1 MTPTFP
7 EAILTQPLC
16 MYAPAL
22 PAFAQ
27 RFERIGARMAATS
40 FFAPIARV
48 ARDARD
54 APFLGTGL
62 ISRISDS
69 EPMSLTIADFVK
81 QRNPMRA
88 ENGVAIIH
96 VSDVLA
102 QGVTNADK
110 LFGMSDYGDIS
121 AEINAAAA
129 DPSISAIV
137 LQISSPGGSVVGAPE
152 AAQAVANAAS
162 VKPVVASISDI
173 GASAAY
179 YLAAASSAIY
189 AQGSGLVG
197 SIGTRLQFMDFA
209 GMLAAS
215 GITPHIITPKA
226 SDLKAA
232 ANPMRTP
239 TQAENEWLQAHVE
252 SFNAAF
258 TGWVS
263 THRPKATA
271 AEMRGQVFTGNEA
284 AQNGLADYVGN
295 LSDAIAGAITLA
307 DFAAR

>member
-16 MYAPAL
+16 IYEPAL
-22 PAFAQ
+22 PAFIQ
-27 RFERIGARMAATS
+27 RFERIGARMAAT
-40 FFAPIARV
+40 APMA
-48 ARDARD
+48 
-54 APFLGTGL
+54 L
-62 ISRISDS
+62 SISDFVNQRQ
-69 EPMSLTIADFVK
+69 PMT
-81 QRNPMRA
+81 MRD
-88 ENGVAIIH
+88 GVAIIH
-96 VSDVLA
+96 VNDALA
-102 QGVTNADK
+102 QGLTNIDK
-110 LFGMSDYGDIS
+110 MLGMTDYGDVS
-121 AEINAAAA
+121 REIQAAAE
-129 DPSISAIV
+129 DSSVRAIV

-152 AAQAVANAAS
+152 AAQAVANAAAT
-162 VKPVVASISDI
+162 KPVVASISDI

-197 SIGTRLQFMDFA
+197 SIGTRLQFMDYA
-209 GMLAAS
+209 GMLAAN
-215 GITPHIITPKA
+215 GVTPHIITPKA

-232 ANPMRTP
+232 ANPLRTP

-263 THRPKATA
+263 KHRPKATA

-295 LSDAIAGAITLA
+295 LGDAITGALALA
-307 DFAAR
+307 DFQSR